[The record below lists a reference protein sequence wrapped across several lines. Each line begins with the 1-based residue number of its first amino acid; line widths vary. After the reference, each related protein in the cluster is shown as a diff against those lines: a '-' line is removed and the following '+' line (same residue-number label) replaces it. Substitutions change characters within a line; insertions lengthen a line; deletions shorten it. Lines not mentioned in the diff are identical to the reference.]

1 MQGQAMSHPY
11 LYVHRCKMCAAVK
24 AESGERWKDPDG
36 DVCNEC
42 LAVLRE
48 EKEQARTARKER
60 KP

>member
-1 MQGQAMSHPY
+1 MSHPY